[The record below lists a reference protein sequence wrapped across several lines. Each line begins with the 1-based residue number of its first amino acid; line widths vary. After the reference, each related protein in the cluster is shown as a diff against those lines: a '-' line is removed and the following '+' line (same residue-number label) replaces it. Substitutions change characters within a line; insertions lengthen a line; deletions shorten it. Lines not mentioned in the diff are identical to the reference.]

1 MGKVLELIDVSKSY
15 DECIVLDH
23 VSFSIHEGELI
34 GVVGPKRSGKTTLA
48 NIITGKM
55 KRYDGTV
62 KKFCNNYIGY
72 IGDKFNFY
80 SFKTGMDN
88 LKYIASRHNLSI
100 NQVIDIIRFLN
111 IKIDLNEK
119 VKNYSLA
126 MKRKLA
132 LIAELIKNPKVII
145 FDEVT
150 NGLTSLELYEVK
162 LCIKNIIEQ
171 KNISVL
177 LISDMV
183 SELEKMCYK
192 IIILQNGRIQDSID
206 VNNIS
211 SSINKN
217 IFREL

>member
-1 MGKVLELIDVSKSY
+1 MAIGFIKKNNSVIIVVSN
-15 DECIVLDH
+15 
-23 VSFSIHEGELI
+23 SFSGDIPPIHKLYKLGFSTKGENRGLGLSNLREI
-34 GVVGPKRSGKTTLA
+34 MSKYNNVSIDTRIEGKTTLA

-55 KRYDGTV
+55 KKYDGTV

-162 LCIKNIIEQ
+162 LCIKNII
-171 KNISVL
+171 
-177 LISDMV
+177 LISF
-183 SELEKMCYK
+183 LA
-192 IIILQNGRIQDSID
+192 
-206 VNNIS
+206 
-211 SSINKN
+211 
-217 IFREL
+217 

>member
-1 MGKVLELIDVSKSY
+1 MSIGFIKKNNSVIIVVSN
-15 DECIVLDH
+15 
-23 VSFSIHEGELI
+23 SFSGDIPPIHKLYKLGFSTKGENRGLGLSNLREI
-34 GVVGPKRSGKTTLA
+34 MSKYNNVSIDTRIEGKTTLA

-55 KRYDGTV
+55 KKYDGTV

-80 SFKTGMDN
+80 SFKTGMNN
-88 LKYIASRHNLSI
+88 LKYIASSHNLSI
-100 NQVIDIIRFLN
+100 NQVMDIIRFLN

-132 LIAELIKNPKVII
+132 LIA
-145 FDEVT
+145 
-150 NGLTSLELYEVK
+150 
-162 LCIKNIIEQ
+162 
-171 KNISVL
+171 
-177 LISDMV
+177 
-183 SELEKMCYK
+183 ELEKMCYK

-217 IFREL
+217 IFSEL

>member
-1 MGKVLELIDVSKSY
+1 MSKYNNVSIDTRI
-15 DECIVLDH
+15 E
-23 VSFSIHEGELI
+23 
-34 GVVGPKRSGKTTLA
+34 GKTTLA

-55 KRYDGTV
+55 KKYDGTV

-80 SFKTGMDN
+80 SFKTGMNN
-88 LKYIASRHNLSI
+88 LKYIASSHNLSI
-100 NQVIDIIRFLN
+100 NQVMDIIRFLN

-132 LIAELIKNPKVII
+132 LIA
-145 FDEVT
+145 
-150 NGLTSLELYEVK
+150 
-162 LCIKNIIEQ
+162 
-171 KNISVL
+171 
-177 LISDMV
+177 
-183 SELEKMCYK
+183 ELEKMCYK

-217 IFREL
+217 IFSEL